1 MAEELAA
8 NPQSDEGDAPVEAG
22 SAVDMELEASSPQNA
37 GDSEPLGADDEPN
50 GVENQAEVGG
60 EGGAKREREE
70 GGDAAAA
77 EEEDEDGASKKRKVE
92 RSLEEERLEKVE
104 EKEERE
110 ELKAAE
116 EEEKKGAEGGDEKD
130 SMTASLGPKVFTSSV
145 EMFDYFFKLLHHWSP
160 NLDINKYEHMV
171 LLNLL
176 QKGHPE
182 PDKKIGEGIQAFQVR
197 YHPTWK
203 SRCFFIVRVDGTDD
217 DFSFRKCIDRIL
229 PLPDQ
234 MKVPSASNGK
244 KVGHQKGGGGG
255 GRGGKGGR
263 GQGGRG
269 RGKRGR
275 K

>member
-1 MAEELAA
+1 MAEELTA
-8 NPQSDEGDAPVEAG
+8 NPQSNEGDAPAEAG
-22 SAVDMELEASSPQNA
+22 SAVDMELETSSPQNP
-37 GDSEPLGADDEPN
+37 GDSEPLGADNEPN
-50 GVENQAEVGG
+50 GMEKQAE
-60 EGGAKREREE
+60 EGGGRGEKREREE

-77 EEEDEDGASKKRKVE
+77 EEEDDDGASKKRKVE

-104 EKEERE
+104 EKEGRE
-110 ELKAAE
+110 ETKAE
-116 EEEKKGAEGGDEKD
+116 EEEEKGEGGGEEKD
-130 SMTASLGPKVFTSSV
+130 SMTASLGPKVFTSST

-171 LLNLL
+171 LLDLL

-203 SRCFFIVRVDGTDD
+203 SRCFFIIRFDGTDD

-234 MKVPSASNGK
+234 MKVQSAWNGK
-244 KVGHQKGGGGG
+244 KVGHQKGGRGGGGG
-255 GRGGKGGR
+255 GRGGKSWR
-263 GQGGRG
+263 GRG
-269 RGKRGR
+269 RRGGK
-275 K
+275 